1 MSKSYLLWV
10 CQPHPG
16 GEICQGEG
24 DEGTGESPAD
34 NEDCNSDN
42 NDDDKPVPDAGPG
55 QAGHHLTH
63 QTHVLVSCVHVLRL
77 DMRTIVTIMCYLIT
91 WYLVTAALSSGAL
104 LLV

>member
-63 QTHVLVSCVHVLRL
+63 QTHVLVSCVHVLRF
-77 DMRTIVTIMCYLIT
+77 
-91 WYLVTAALSSGAL
+91 
-104 LLV
+104 